1 MAPKIQWPLVLF
13 SLLAGIGGCTF
24 AFAGLANALG
34 ESTSVTL
41 PATIAAFAFVVV
53 GGICSVAHLAQ
64 PKNAWAALTH
74 ILSFS
79 GISVE
84 LIMLGVNCVL
94 MAGYCLA
101 VILDWSDMVRMALG
115 IAGILA
121 GVWLAF
127 ATGHGYLISSKP
139 TWNTMKLPVA
149 YTGTALASGGMLYL
163 MVAKIMQAGTQVT
176 DMLVIAVIVAV
187 VFNIIALSVY
197 LAHLGPKTA
206 RTNEQLYKIG
216 LITCGIIVTAICAL
230 ALGIMT
236 FAFEGSSIAFASIAF
251 IGFAASFVGGLA
263 LRMLMWIVGAGFL
276 SFFDHAKAN
285 RSAILNH

>member
-34 ESTSVTL
+34 EAASVTL
-41 PATIAAFAFVVV
+41 TATIVALAFVIA
-53 GGICSVAHLAQ
+53 GGICSVAHLAT
-64 PKNAWAALTH
+64 PKNAWAAVTH
-74 ILSFS
+74 IFSFS

-84 LIMLGVNCVL
+84 LIMLGVNCAC

-101 VILDWSDMVRMALG
+101 VVLNWSDVVRMALG
-115 IAGILA
+115 LGGMLAGI
-121 GVWLAF
+121 WLAF

-163 MVAKIMQAGTQVT
+163 LVAMIMQADDRTTSV
-176 DMLVIAVIVAV
+176 LVIAVIASAV
-187 VFNIIALSVY
+187 FSIIALSVY
-197 LAHLGPKTA
+197 LAHLGGATT
-206 RTNEQLYKIG
+206 RTNKRLYHVG
-216 LITCGIIVTAICAL
+216 LIACGIVVTAVSAL
-230 ALGIMT
+230 ALGLAT
-236 FAFEGSSIAFASIAF
+236 LALGSPNGICAAAALV
-251 IGFAASFVGGLA
+251 GFAASFVGGLA

-276 SFFDHAKAN
+276 SFFDHAQAH